1 VPARNLRLTIEF
13 DGRGFYGWQF
23 QPDRPT
29 IQGELERALAA
40 IAGSRLTAY
49 GCSRTDAGVSARR
62 YVANFHTESRLGLD
76 RWRRAINHH
85 LPRSILVR
93 DIAETDPSFHARFSA
108 RGKTYRYRL
117 VRGRSPLRA
126 AHAWELR
133 WPVDPER
140 VRRALREFLGTRDFR
155 PLCQT
160 ADTSGTCTILELELT
175 GSGDELELLVRGD
188 RFLYKLVRRIT
199 GAAVEYGAGR
209 LTLADIRAALAG
221 RPHRAFRTAPPEGL
235 LLDSVEY

>member
-1 VPARNLRLTIEF
+1 MRNLRLTLEF
-13 DGRGFYGWQF
+13 DGRGFHGWQF

-29 IQGELERALAA
+29 VQGEVEQALAA
-40 IAGSRLTAY
+40 IAGSPLRLT
-49 GCSRTDAGVSARR
+49 GCSRTDAGVSARS
-62 YVANFHTESRLGLD
+62 YVANFLTESRLGLD
-76 RWRRAINHH
+76 RWRRALNHH
-85 LPRSILVR
+85 LPRAILVR
-93 DIAETDPSFHARFSA
+93 EIVEVPDSFHARFDA
-108 RGKTYRYRL
+108 RSKNYRYRM

-133 WPVDPER
+133 WPVKPDR
-140 VRRALREFLGTRDFR
+140 MRRALREFLGTRDFR

-160 ADTSGTCTILELELT
+160 TETSGTCTMLELT
-175 GSGDELELLVRGD
+175 LAEADDELELLVRGD

-199 GAAVEYGAGR
+199 GAAVHYGAGR

-221 RPHRAFRTAPPEGL
+221 RPRRAFRTAPARGL